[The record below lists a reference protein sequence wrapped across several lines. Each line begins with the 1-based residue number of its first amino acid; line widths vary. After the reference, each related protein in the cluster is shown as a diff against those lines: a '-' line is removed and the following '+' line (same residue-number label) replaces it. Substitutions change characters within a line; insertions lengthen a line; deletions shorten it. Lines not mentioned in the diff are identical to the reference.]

1 VILVG
6 GATRMPCIA
15 RFVREWFDR
24 APLDSIDPDL
34 AVAQGA
40 AIQAALCLD
49 DAAVNDLGE
58 GGMPLSQPAP
68 GAGIPIPGTNRLP
81 SEALTPE
88 LLHGKRMPLR
98 KPGMEKTGSPSPG
111 FLVS

>member
-58 GGMPLSQPAP
+58 RGYA
-68 GAGIPIPGTNRLP
+68 
-81 SEALTPE
+81 
-88 LLHGKRMPLR
+88 
-98 KPGMEKTGSPSPG
+98 
-111 FLVS
+111 LVSTCSGCRHPDSGDEPSTERGTYP